1 MSKFTLP
8 SLIQRT
14 TNLNN
19 IEIEKNNY
27 DYSAISQHLIPTE
40 YGLKIKEY
48 RINNNLSQIDLAK
61 KLNIQVNIIDDY
73 ENGIGIKNK
82 TIILK
87 FDELLNIKN

>member
-19 IEIEKNNY
+19 IEIGKNNY
-27 DYSAISQHLIPTE
+27 DYDAISQHLISLE

-61 KLNIQVNIIDDY
+61 KLNIQVNVINDY

-82 TIILK
+82 TLISK
-87 FDELLNIKN
+87 FNELLNE